1 MITFEKSNRIKS
13 LSSSV
18 FTQVTLAK
26 QKVLAHGGRVI
37 DLSVGSPDLTPAP
50 HVIEAME
57 RALRDPGN
65 YGYPLVPLPELK
77 EALAAWYQGRF
88 GVHLDPRDEVLVLM
102 GTQDGLAHITLGLAN
117 PGEAVL
123 VPDPGYPIYHA
134 GPVLADAQLAYMPLL
149 ESNGFLPDLEAI
161 PPEVARRAK
170 LMIINYP
177 SNPLSAV
184 AGRDFFEGVVDFA
197 TNYNIPV
204 AHDVT
209 YSELAFDGYRPMSF
223 LEVPGAR
230 EVGIEFYSVSK
241 TYNLA
246 GIRLGFAVGN
256 RKILAALAEV
266 KSHVDF
272 GVFRPLQ
279 YGALAAGALGFAVGN
294 RKILAALAEVKSHV
308 DFGVFRPLQYGA
320 LAALR
325 GPQDQVEE
333 TRRSY
338 QRRRDLVI
346 AGLER
351 LAWRIPRPKATMFI
365 WARVPLPMNSTDF
378 AIRLL
383 EETGVAVVPGV
394 GFGPSGEGYV
404 RIALVQKED
413 LLEEAIERMARSSM
427 LQALPAGMKA

>member
-26 QKVLAHGGRVI
+26 QKVLAHGGKVI

-123 VPDPGYPIYHA
+123 VPDPGYPIYHG

-279 YGALAAGALGFAVGN
+279 YGALAA
-294 RKILAALAEVKSHV
+294 
-308 DFGVFRPLQYGA
+308 
-320 LAALR
+320 LR

-427 LQALPAGMKA
+427 FQALPAGMKA

>member
-279 YGALAAGALGFAVGN
+279 YGALAA
-294 RKILAALAEVKSHV
+294 
-308 DFGVFRPLQYGA
+308 
-320 LAALR
+320 LR

>member
-1 MITFEKSNRIKS
+1 MTPEQENSRSNKNNQKGVSHIDQGNPLEMIRTMISFEKAERIKT

-18 FTQVTLAK
+18 FAEVTRAK
-26 QKVLAHGGRVI
+26 QRVLARGERVI
-37 DLSVGSPDLTPAP
+37 DLSVGSPDLAPAP
-50 HVIEAME
+50 HIIEAME
-57 RALRDPGN
+57 RALRDPKN

-77 EALAAWYQGRF
+77 EALAAWYRGRF
-88 GVHLDPRDEVLVLM
+88 GVKLDPAEEVLVLM
-102 GTQDGLAHITLGLAN
+102 GTQDGLAHIALGLAN
-117 PGEAVL
+117 PGDVIL

-134 GPVLADAQLAYMPLL
+134 GPVLAGAQLVPMPLL
-149 ESNGFLPDLEAI
+149 EQNRFLPDLEAI
-161 PPEVARRAK
+161 PPELARQAK

-184 AGRDFFEGVVDFA
+184 AERDFFERVVDFA
-197 TNYNIPV
+197 TTYNVPV

-223 LEVPGAR
+223 LEVPGAK

-256 RKILAALAEV
+256 RKILSALAEV

-272 GVFRPLQ
+272 GVF
-279 YGALAAGALGFAVGN
+279 Y
-294 RKILAALAEVKSHV
+294 
-308 DFGVFRPLQYGA
+308 PLQYGA
-320 LAALR
+320 LAALT

-333 TRRSY
+333 TRKTY
-338 QRRRDLVI
+338 QRRRDLLI
-346 AGLER
+346 EGLAR
-351 LAWRIPRPKATMFI
+351 LGWQIPKPKATMFI
-365 WARVPLPMNSTDF
+365 WARVPLAMTSTEF
-378 AIRLL
+378 SLRLL

-404 RIALVQKED
+404 RIAIVQKDE
-413 LLEEAIERMARSSM
+413 LLEEAVERLSRSR
-427 LQALPAGMKA
+427 LLGALPV

>member
-1 MITFEKSNRIKS
+1 MTPEQENGFGEKKYPKAAKRERSVAVGVRSIQTMITFEKSNRIKS

-279 YGALAAGALGFAVGN
+279 YGALAA
-294 RKILAALAEVKSHV
+294 
-308 DFGVFRPLQYGA
+308 
-320 LAALR
+320 LR